1 MKVLKDW
8 TLFEKLWLV
17 TFTLVNV
24 YLFFVWDD
32 TILGFITS
40 ISGMLCVVLVAKGKI
55 SNYYFG
61 IIQTGT
67 YAYIAYGYGLYGEVM
82 LNALFYFPLQF
93 VGLYLWNKHKTNQ
106 NVQGEEIRVSV
117 LTKKGWTLTITSF
130 LVIFI
135 LYAYLLEKI
144 GGNVVWIDSATTT
157 LSVIAQILMLKR
169 YTEQWLFWIAVN
181 VLSIV
186 LWLKALILQG
196 GNDVSMLVMWSAFLI
211 NSMYGYYNWS
221 NVYKKQKREEMI

>member
-1 MKVLKDW
+1 MKIMKDW
-8 TLFEKLWLV
+8 NIFEKLWIIF
-17 TFTLVNV
+17 FTLINI
-24 YLFFVWDD
+24 YLFFAWDD
-32 TILGFITS
+32 TILGLITS
-40 ISGMLCVVLVAKGKI
+40 ISGMLCVVLVAKGKV

-93 VGLYLWNKHKTNQ
+93 VGIYLWKQHTTDRKIK
-106 NVQGEEIRVSV
+106 GEDIQINV
-117 LTKKGWTLTITSF
+117 LTKKGWIGTIVSF
-130 LVIFI
+130 LAIFI
-135 LYAYLLEKI
+135 LYAFLLEKL

-169 YTEQWLFWIAVN
+169 YTQQWLFWIAVN

-211 NSMYGYYNWS
+211 NSIYGYYNWS
-221 NVYKKQKREEMI
+221 KVYKKQKGEGM